1 MATDRVSKEAGAV
14 IHGSTGAFLDEALDR
29 IASFWKK
36 DQLVV
41 YLGPDIYPDP
51 PGYPVTEGAL
61 ASLLSERVAVP
72 GRLKGKVHEIAQYI
86 ESHKHRKTLLSL
98 VEGIFGTGTSPA
110 PVHRVLKEHPLG
122 LVVDSWYGSAST
134 EALVEPGGVQ
144 ISGVSRAEYRD
155 RWYRTDRRTA
165 EGWVPAEGAT
175 PEDRVLYRPMG
186 TRIPGTE
193 LLLSDADFVEVL
205 TEIDIQ
211 TPIPAW
217 VQEHRTGRHFL
228 FLGCR
233 FDNQTS
239 RIFARQIM
247 KRSGMDHFAVIAGTP
262 TGKERIFFEREG
274 IAVLPVPLNE
284 LFLPELLVRL
294 RKG

>member
-1 MATDRVSKEAGAV
+1 MATEGVLKEEGAV
-14 IHGSTGAFLDEALDR
+14 FHGSSGAFLEEALDR
-29 IASFWKK
+29 IASLWRE
-36 DQLVV
+36 DRLVV
-41 YLGPDIYPDP
+41 YLGPDIYAES

-61 ASLLSERVAVP
+61 ATLLAERVAVP

-86 ESHKHRKTLLSL
+86 ESHKHRRTLLSL
-98 VEGIFGTGTSPA
+98 VEEIFRPGTPPA
-110 PVHRVLKEHPLG
+110 PVHRILKENPLG

-134 EALVEPGGVQ
+134 ETLVEPGGIQ

-155 RWYRTDRRTA
+155 RWYRIDRRT
-165 EGWVPAEGAT
+165 EDGWVPVEGAS
-175 PEDRVLYRPMG
+175 PEDRVLYRPLG

-247 KRSGMDHFAVIAGTP
+247 KRSGMDHFAVKTGAP

-274 IAVLPVPLNE
+274 ITVLPVPLNE
-284 LFLPELLVRL
+284 VFLPELLVRL
-294 RKG
+294 RKR

>member
-1 MATDRVSKEAGAV
+1 MASERLLKKDSDVSRMNSEAFP
-14 IHGSTGAFLDEALDR
+14 TEALEK
-29 IASFWKK
+29 IAALLKK
-36 DQLVV
+36 DRLVV
-41 YLGPDIYPDP
+41 YLGPDIYPEP
-51 PGYPVTEGAL
+51 PGYPVTGEAL
-61 ASLLSERVAVP
+61 AARLSEKVAVP

-98 VEGIFGTGTSPA
+98 AEEIFRTGTPPA
-110 PVHRVLKEHPLG
+110 PVHRFLKEHPLG

-134 EALVEPGGVQ
+134 EALVEPGGIQ

-155 RWYRTDRRTA
+155 RWYRIDRRTKD
-165 EGWVPAEGAT
+165 GWT
-175 PEDRVLYRPMG
+175 PVEEASPKDRVLYRPLG
-186 TRIPGTE
+186 TRIPATE

-217 VQEHRTGRHFL
+217 VQAHRTGRSFL

-233 FDNQTS
+233 FDSQTS

-247 KRSGMDHFAVIAGTP
+247 KRSGTEHFAVITGTP
-262 TGKERIFFEREG
+262 TVKERTFFEREG
-274 IAVLPVPLNE
+274 ITVLPVPLNE

-294 RKG
+294 RQG